1 MNENDRPND
10 GPRLPFQQGQQPP
23 LASSSAPILSRA
35 AVDEIPN
42 RPLKDGGPAGDE
54 SKAVLDNARGTAG
67 LIELYKE
74 LLKAPIPEEMLRLV
88 RELETKERK

>member
-1 MNENDRPND
+1 MNENDRAND
-10 GPRLPFQQGQQPP
+10 GPRLPFQLAQQPE
-23 LASSSAPILSRA
+23 LAPSSAPLLSGA
-35 AVDEIPN
+35 AADEIPDHT
-42 RPLKDGGPAGDE
+42 LKDRGPAGGE
-54 SKAVLDNARGTAG
+54 PKAVLDDARGTAG